1 MRSALQW
8 MIIRCSRILL
18 GILATSTVV
27 RVVSGNQ
34 PRAEKGRQATSA
46 AVSPRTFEVAR
57 LSASDGAAEHRFGKS
72 LAVDGDIIAVAGDS
86 VHVFRRVGATWVEE
100 AKIRHP
106 DWRRADFSSVG
117 VPPPSPK
124 TCSRS
129 PPKPAATS
137 IGGGMASTSSGSL
150 CVPSSNSAASTGCGR
165 T

>member
-100 AKIRHP
+100 AKNRHP
-106 DWRRADFSSVG
+106 DWRRAGFSSVG
-117 VPPPSPK
+117 VPALSKDVLALSTK
-124 TCSRS
+124 T
-129 PPKPAATS
+129 
-137 IGGGMASTSSGSL
+137 GSHIYRRRD
-150 CVPSSNSAASTGCGR
+150 GK
-165 T
+165 

>member
-1 MRSALQW
+1 MRS
-8 MIIRCSRILL
+8 MSEN
-18 GILATSTVV
+18 TSTKRK
-27 RVVSGNQ
+27 RVSSI
-34 PRAEKGRQATSA
+34 AMLIYLALWSSTTSA

-137 IGGGMASTSSGSL
+137 IGGGMASKSSGSL
-150 CVPSSNSAASTGCGR
+150 CVPSSNSAASIGCGR
-165 T
+165 M